1 MAEIS
6 HRTQSS
12 EAKGQVIR
20 WRDRL
25 YHEPSDIEIERA
37 ILRAL
42 KYENPRRIHPKAF
55 VGYGH
60 LLIKGLRKHTYERV
74 TKVLQ
79 TLYPENLLNLEYVH
93 SSNFVGRNYLDT
105 SNRHPLGRYIA
116 KCLANSFAQQ
126 INQAFR
132 QLGLSMTENSTR
144 LVAWAYGTKSWY
156 TPSDP
161 TDGFDDCVYHP
172 DNQVRVISRTF
183 MPPVLIYVVSWTEL
197 RHTRDKVMTLVH
209 HNLGVTSVVIISIDQ
224 VRQRNLEHHEPSINN
239 PGQHTDLP
247 STPCFTNNTVRHGDR
262 ISVTVLR
269 VVNQEDSRYST
280 WPIQDVEIFPTPT
293 NKKLKAT
300 FEDLTLLPW
309 SSSSR
314 EPEFCLSFGEL
325 TASCRRLCSP
335 S

>member
-12 EAKGQVIR
+12 EAKGQIIR

-42 KYENPRRIHPKAF
+42 KYEDPQRIHPKAF

-60 LLIKGLRKHTYERV
+60 LLIRGLRKHTYERV

-79 TLYPENLLNLEYVH
+79 TLYPGNLLNLEYVH
-93 SSNFVGRNYLDT
+93 SSNFVGRNYLVV
-105 SNRHPLGRYIA
+105 SNRHPLGRSLA
-116 KCLANSFAQQ
+116 RCLADSFAQQ
-126 INQAFR
+126 INQAFG
-132 QLGLSMTENSTR
+132 QLGLSMTEDSTR
-144 LVAWAYGTKSWY
+144 PVAWAYGTKCWF

-172 DNQVRVISRTF
+172 DNQARVISRSF
-183 MPPVLIYVVSWTEL
+183 MPPILIYVVSWTEL
-197 RHTRDKVMTLVH
+197 RHTRDKAMTLVH
-209 HNLGVTSVVIISIDQ
+209 HNLGVTSVVIVSVDQ
-224 VRQRNLEHHEPSINN
+224 VRQLNLEHHEPSINN

-247 STPCFTNNTVRHGDR
+247 SMPCSTNITVRHGDR

-269 VVNQEDSRYST
+269 VFNQEDGRYST
-280 WPIQDVEIFPTPT
+280 WPIQDVEIFPMPT

-300 FEDLTLLPW
+300 FEDLTLMPW
-309 SSSSR
+309 SSNSK
-314 EPEFCLSFGEL
+314 EPEFCLSFSEL
-325 TASCRRLCSP
+325 TASCRRLCLP